1 LNENQLKR
9 QTIRKPRLK
18 MAKTKMT
25 KPNKITVGIAEL
37 VNLKGSFKSPADFGK
52 FLEKAIDDL
61 AEGCTANDVD
71 CRVREVFTKAVK
83 SLEARQKIFEKNNRK
98 KATAKSQ
105 KTCTGANASISP
117 NSPLAA
123 PVHIRPVKRPYGESG
138 LVMLTDQQ
146 AANLKSIYGKDFDA
160 AVNALTVHLSVGN
173 RDYPSH
179 YAVMLPGCWVYERIT
194 QMRISLKKLDAA
206 GGPRNFAA
214 EEREAKARMI
224 RGESVNHD
232 SKVADSDLTTEQ
244 IRELYG

>member
-1 LNENQLKR
+1 M
-9 QTIRKPRLK
+9 PRTKQAIPSKISVDIAK
-18 MAKTKMT
+18 MRR
-25 KPNKITVGIAEL
+25 IASTMNDDEL
-37 VNLKGSFKSPADFGK
+37 CRFVR
-52 FLEKAIDDL
+52 KAITDL
-61 AEGCTANDVD
+61 SEGCTAKDVD
-71 CRVREVFTKAVK
+71 SRVIDVFVQAKNKQK
-83 SLEARQKIFEKNNRK
+83 SLQSKDSNYYNRK
-98 KATAKSQ
+98 KATAKSP

-123 PVHIRPVKRPYGESG
+123 PVHTRPVKKPYGESG

-146 AANLKSIYGKDFDA
+146 AATLKGIYGKDFDA